1 MKDRIETG
9 KKFFCLVLHS
19 HIPYVLNHGTW
30 PHGTDWLFEAAAET
44 YLPILDVLNR
54 LEKEGLKSGLTISFT
69 PVLVEQLKSQ
79 KFVRGFIDYLT
90 MKLEAAVNDYLY
102 FQRSGQKE
110 LLPLALFWR
119 KWYEKTFRLFVDE
132 FGSDLV
138 SAFSRFQE
146 SGQVE
151 IITSAA
157 THGYLAL
164 LSRDESVAHQVQ
176 QGKFVY
182 KRYFGRQPS
191 GFWLPECAY
200 RPGYSWKPPLGESEP
215 YLRKGVDEI
224 MGEQGLS
231 YFFVDAHLLKGGEAR
246 GVYLEKFPALRHL
259 WERYREKF
267 KASPVRPQDP
277 YQPYLAHPSKV
288 SFLARDEVSGK
299 QVWSRFQGYPG
310 DGHYLEFHKKHFPGG
325 LRYWRITAPDSD
337 LADKLPYDY
346 NLALDRTEA
355 HAGHFVWLLNETL
368 KNHQAGV
375 IPSLYDT
382 ELLGHWWFEG
392 PEWFYRVVKKLH
404 GPESAV
410 RPASVSSSLEEV
422 PASLIVSLPEGS
434 WGEGGYHWIWLNEDT
449 SWIWSRIYELE
460 NRCLSWLRDPGQ
472 IRRLNPRLLKLLCQ
486 EKFLLES
493 SDWPFLISTMTAR
506 DYAEARASLHFERAK
521 TIVRMLERNGD
532 LSPEESFFLEKIEE
546 EDSIFK
552 EIILPDGNIL

>member
-1 MKDRIETG
+1 MLTEFKRG

-19 HIPYVLNHGTW
+19 HIPYVMNHGTW
-30 PHGTDWLFEAAAET
+30 PHGTDWLYEAAAET
-44 YLPILDVLNR
+44 YLPLFDILIR
-54 LEKEGLKSGLTISFT
+54 LENEGLKSRLTISFT

-90 MKLEAAVNDYLY
+90 MKLEAAVEDYLN
-102 FQRSGQKE
+102 FQKSGQTE
-110 LLPLALFWR
+110 LLPVALFWR
-119 KWYEKTFRLFVDE
+119 RWYEKIFRLFVDDC
-132 FGSDLV
+132 GSDLIA
-138 SAFSRFQE
+138 SFSRLQQ
-146 SGQVE
+146 SGQIE

-164 LSRDESVAHQVQ
+164 LSRDESISHQVA

-200 RPGYSWKPPLGESEP
+200 RPGYSWKPPLGEVGP

-224 MGEQGLS
+224 LGQHDLK
-231 YFFVDAHLLKGGEAR
+231 YFFVDAHLLKGGEAL

-259 WERYREKF
+259 WERYREKS
-267 KASPVRPQDP
+267 KVQPVRPQDP
-277 YQPYLAHPSKV
+277 YQPYLACPSNL

-299 QVWSRFQGYPG
+299 QVWSRHQGYPG

-325 LRYWRITAPDSD
+325 MRYWRLTAPASD

-346 NLALDRTEA
+346 ETAMERAEA
-355 HAGHFVWLLNETL
+355 HAEHFVWLLNETL
-368 KNHQAGV
+368 KNHQQGV
-375 IPSLYDT
+375 VPALYDT

-392 PEWFYRVVKKLH
+392 PEWLYWVVKKLA
-404 GPESAV
+404 GPDSAV
-410 RPASVSSSLEEV
+410 KPATVSACLDEI
-422 PASLIVSLPEGS
+422 PASLIVALPEGS
-434 WGEGGYHWIWLNEDT
+434 WGEGGYHWIWLNEET

-460 NRCLSWLRDPGQ
+460 KKCQPWLQDPSSLYR
-472 IRRLNPRLLKLLCQ
+472 IHPRLVKLLFQ

-493 SDWPFLISTMTAR
+493 SDWPFLVSTMTAR
-506 DYAEARASLHFERAK
+506 DYAEARASLHFERARRL
-521 TIVRMLERNGD
+521 VELLEKSDKLTSQDNH
-532 LSPEESFFLEKIEE
+532 FLDKIEE

>member
-1 MKDRIETG
+1 MMKPSDHG
-9 KKFFCLVLHS
+9 KKYFCLVLHS

-30 PHGTDWLFEAAAET
+30 PHGTDWLYEAAAET
-44 YLPILDVLNR
+44 YLPLLDVLSR

-79 KFVRGFIDYLT
+79 KFVQGFIDYLT

-119 KWYEKTFRLFVDE
+119 QWYEKIFRLFVDDC
-132 FGSDLV
+132 GSDLV
-138 SAFSRFQE
+138 GSFARFQE

-151 IITSAA
+151 IMTSAA

-164 LSRDESVAHQVQ
+164 LSRDESVRHQVQ
-176 QGKFVY
+176 QGQLVY
-182 KRYFGRQPS
+182 KRYFGRRAA

-200 RPGYSWKPPLGESEP
+200 RPGYSWKPPLGEAEAYS
-215 YLRKGVDEI
+215 RKGLDEI
-224 MGEQGLS
+224 LGMEGLS

-267 KASPVRPQDP
+267 KAEPVRPQDP
-277 YQPYLAHPSKV
+277 YQPYLAHPSHL
-288 SFLARDEVSGK
+288 SFFARDEVSGK

-310 DGHYLEFHKKHFPGG
+310 EANYLEFHKKHFPGG
-325 LRYWRITAPDSD
+325 LRYWRITGPRAD
-337 LADKLPYDY
+337 LADKTPYDY
-346 NLALDRTEA
+346 QQALDRVEA
-355 HAGHFVWLLNETL
+355 HASHFVWLLNETL
-368 KNHQAGV
+368 KDHQTGV

-392 PEWFYRVVKKLH
+392 PEWLYWVVKKLQQ
-404 GPESAV
+404 PDSV
-410 RPASVSSSLEEV
+410 VKPATASRCLEEI
-422 PASLIVSLPEGS
+422 PPGLIISLPEGS

-460 NRCLSWLRDPGQ
+460 NRCRCLLQNVSELNR
-472 IRRLNPRLLKLLCQ
+472 INPRLLKLLFQ

-506 DYAEARASLHFERAK
+506 DYAEARASLHVERARR
-521 TIVRMLERNGD
+521 VLE
-532 LSPEESFFLEKIEE
+532 LLEKQVQLTAEEIFFLDKIEE

-552 EIILPDGNIL
+552 EIVLPDGNIL